1 MAMKGYRI
9 AILEK
14 EKFPR
19 EHVGESLLPF
29 CYEVFQTLGV
39 LDELKACF
47 VRKPSV
53 RFISSDG
60 STSTNWCFNHVIKNE
75 SHLSFQVVRSKF
87 DQMLLENARRH
98 GAEVYEQTRVSQVHC
113 DGDHDLIQVQAIDS
127 TGNARTYDA
136 RFLIDASGRSS
147 FMAAKNRWRRPHEGF
162 ERPAVWTHWADL
174 KVLKG
179 GLEEGASLIINLGG
193 DKRGWIWVFPLGREH
208 VTAGVVMDSS
218 YLRDAKRQLQPRYGP
233 DWQAE
238 LYLQELKTSAFVRDL
253 LDDAKM
259 SMSLQIEGDYSYFSE
274 VKFGARYAIVGDA
287 GRFIDPIF
295 SSGIYLS
302 IKSSAL
308 VSAALDGMLIADNL
322 DNMQPIEE
330 AYSQI
335 NGAYDLVYRLIKLFY
350 NPHAVSWAEA
360 GSAFPAEHKGHEDA
374 MAAGHYILAG
384 DFFENHKKYQEFLDL
399 LEDPRL
405 FDGYRNLVINRE
417 AFNTTSCNVDRSL
430 IFPALHATV

>member
-1 MAMKGYRI
+1 
-9 AILEK
+9 
-14 EKFPR
+14 
-19 EHVGESLLPF
+19 
-29 CYEVFQTLGV
+29 
-39 LDELKACF
+39 
-47 VRKPSV
+47 
-53 RFISSDG
+53 
-60 STSTNWCFNHVIKNE
+60 
-75 SHLSFQVVRSKF
+75 
-87 DQMLLENARRH
+87 
-98 GAEVYEQTRVSQVHC
+98 
-113 DGDHDLIQVQAIDS
+113 
-127 TGNARTYDA
+127 
-136 RFLIDASGRSS
+136 
-147 FMAAKNRWRRPHEGF
+147 
-162 ERPAVWTHWADL
+162 
-174 KVLKG
+174 
-179 GLEEGASLIINLGG
+179 
-193 DKRGWIWVFPLGREH
+193 
-208 VTAGVVMDSS
+208 MDSS

-238 LYLQELKTSAFVRDL
+238 LYLQELKTSAFIRDL

-360 GSAFPAEHKGHEDA
+360 GSAFPAEHKGHDYNPHAVSWAEAGSAFPAEHKGHEDA

-384 DFFENHKKYQEFLDL
+384 DFFENHKKYHEFLDL